1 MTNPMLIPMLDK
13 VVVHIGVGESGERLE
28 LAENILRSVTGQG
41 TIRTISKMKIPAFDI
56 KVGEPI
62 GCKTTLRGESAV
74 TFLKTAL
81 GIVNSQLYS
90 SQFDQMGNVSFG
102 IEEHT
107 DFPGM
112 AYDPNVGIYGMDVIV
127 VLKRPGYRVSRRR
140 IQKAKVPTRHRLTT
154 DEGIAYMT
162 SVYGIE
168 VV

>member
-1 MTNPMLIPMLDK
+1 MTNPMLAPVLDK

-28 LAENILRSVTGQG
+28 LAENILQTVTNQGSV
-41 TIRTISKMKIPAFDI
+41 RTISKMKIPAFDI

-62 GCKTTLRGESAV
+62 GCKTTLRGAKAD

-81 GIVNSQLYS
+81 GIVQNQLYS
-90 SQFDQMGNVSFG
+90 SQFDKMGNVSFG

-127 VLKRPGYRVSRRR
+127 VLKRAGYRVSKRRVH
-140 IQKAKVPTRHRLTT
+140 KAKIPTRHKMVADDGR
-154 DEGIAYMT
+154 AYMAD
-162 SVYGIE
+162 VYGIE